1 MQFGVLGPLLVGDVS
16 GPVTLASA
24 KQRSLLAILLLETPH
39 DLVPTERLI
48 DDLWGSSPPAT
59 ANKALQVH
67 MSQLRRALGSEPPIV
82 TRPKGYAL
90 RLGEGALDLHRFED
104 LLSGARNLRNAGD
117 VPGALRALNDALGLW
132 RGPALADVTLLGPG
146 AAEADRLESLRAVAH
161 EERLELELAQG
172 GGAAL
177 VPELEALIVS
187 HPYRERMYGLLMLA
201 LYRGG
206 RQADALA
213 VFRQARKV

>member
-67 MSQLRRALGSEPPIV
+67 MSQLRRALGSGQAII
-82 TRPKGYAL
+82 TRPNGYSL
-90 RLGEGALDLHRFED
+90 RLEEEALDLHRFEN
-104 LLSGARNLRNAGD
+104 LFSKARSLRNAGD
-117 VPGALRALNDALGLW
+117 VGGALGAL
-132 RGPALADVTLLGPG
+132 
-146 AAEADRLESLRAVAH
+146 
-161 EERLELELAQG
+161 EE
-172 GGAAL
+172 
-177 VPELEALIVS
+177 
-187 HPYRERMYGLLMLA
+187 
-201 LYRGG
+201 
-206 RQADALA
+206 
-213 VFRQARKV
+213 

>member
-1 MQFGVLGPLLVGDVS
+1 MQFGVLGPLLVEDAS

-48 DDLWGSSPPAT
+48 DDLWGASPPAT

-67 MSQLRRALGSEPPIV
+67 MSQLRRALGPEQRII

-90 RLGEGALDLHRFED
+90 SVEEGSLDLHRFED
-104 LLSGARNLRNAGD
+104 LLSKARNLRNAGELN
-117 VPGALRALNDALGLW
+117 GALRALDGALGLW

-146 AAEADRLESLRAVAH
+146 AAEADRLQSLRAVAH
-161 EERLELELAQG
+161 EERLELELERG
-172 GGAAL
+172 GGSAL
-177 VPELEALIVS
+177 VPELEALIAS

-201 LYRGG
+201 LYRAG
-206 RQADALA
+206 RQAD
-213 VFRQARKV
+213 